1 MSKIDISTQLSKFSD
16 IKKHGER
23 VFYCKIAIFVLI
35 YHKHLNARVRAN
47 QGDFMK
53 VILLKDMKGMGKK
66 GEIIEVNDGYARNF
80 LIKKGIAQEGT
91 QQNIYVAEQ
100 RKKAFDAKVA
110 AERAAAQEIANKLKN
125 ITVKVTAKGGENN
138 GKMFGS
144 VTSEMISGALASL
157 GFDVDKKKIE
167 TKESIRDFG
176 TFDVTLRLYP
186 EVTQVI
192 KIEVVR
198 A

>member
-1 MSKIDISTQLSKFSD
+1 
-16 IKKHGER
+16 
-23 VFYCKIAIFVLI
+23 
-35 YHKHLNARVRAN
+35 
-47 QGDFMK
+47 MK
-53 VILLKDMKGMGKK
+53 V
-66 GEIIEVNDGYARNF
+66 A
-80 LIKKGIAQEGT
+80 
-91 QQNIYVAEQ
+91 
-100 RKKAFDAKVA
+100 
-110 AERAAAQEIANKLKN
+110 
-125 ITVKVTAKGGENN
+125 AKGGENN